1 MAIFQRHWTGK
12 EMNLLNILYYL
23 WKRGENRRRSYNIS
37 ADKIGKVSFVKC
49 NLWSGWKSK
58 HSCVVI
64 PTHLWTDIDFS
75 TDSKV
80 VDY

>member
-1 MAIFQRHWTGK
+1 VNRKGIGFVEQTVLFVEEGK
-12 EMNLLNILYYL
+12 EQPL
-23 WKRGENRRRSYNIS
+23 WYNIP

-49 NLWSGWKSK
+49 NLCSGWKSK

-64 PTHLWTDIDFS
+64 PTHLWAYIDCGI
-75 TDSKV
+75 DLKV